1 MHDQKIGNLAG
12 ALKRGPLFRND
23 QSLHAARAA
32 TAALRCAE
40 DDAARNDWAR
50 DALVEAI
57 ELAQLRGGDAGAQ
70 LLTELSL

>member
-1 MHDQKIGNLAG
+1 V
-12 ALKRGPLFRND
+12 R
-23 QSLHAARAA
+23 SA

-57 ELAQLRGGDAGAQ
+57 QLAEIGGGGLRGQLLAQLIRSD
-70 LLTELSL
+70 